1 MKKIFIICFIIIFS
15 NFIYCEEE
23 NINDVQYNE
32 AKKVDKTTEEKEA
45 NKFIRIK
52 GNFDLPG
59 QVEGKSYSTS
69 ITKKLADL
77 ESGVS
82 GMIEGVYR
90 VNDKNEIALG
100 LGVQGIGYLDTY
112 YGIQA
117 NNYAIPFYISAK
129 HNLFSL
135 PLYVKALFGVT
146 YNIGTDDLKYFI
158 TAQENPTWGLAEN
171 DVEINHGFYGG
182 LGMGLDIGR
191 FEVEA
196 LYSINTINATFQYSG
211 SEYSRELRNHRISL
225 GLSYAF
231 DWNK

>member
-59 QVEGKSYSTS
+59 QIEGKSYSTS